1 MFNNKSN
8 SKDIIDKLFKD
19 GIIKIENIFEED
31 FLKSLMNSKDAIF
44 KEYPFGQDEN
54 CLPRKNKFS
63 KRGDHP
69 IRNLSKLDKKF
80 LKIIDNDLIK
90 DVSTEILGSEFKI
103 TNLSMRK
110 IPKTDYIMHTHRDFC
125 GGLSF
130 SLLLDDISLD
140 QGETF
145 FYEGTYKYPPPNF
158 CKKNESL
165 KKISTIGNAGDL
177 YLWFPD
183 MWHGRNLNFSNK
195 ETCILMG
202 DLENFNSNKSS
213 LVKEDKEVKDNS
225 SFLGGLFKKIGNQ
238 PNGLISNLTY
248 CYLRYKLKLTKKII
262 NRHNIIFTRQDA
274 REETLNYFSII
285 DYLKKF
291 QFTKL

>member
-145 FYEGTYKYPPPNF
+145 FMKVLINIHHQTF
-158 CKKNESL
+158 VKNESL
-165 KKISTIGNAGDL
+165 KKFQL
-177 YLWFPD
+177 
-183 MWHGRNLNFSNK
+183 
-195 ETCILMG
+195 
-202 DLENFNSNKSS
+202 
-213 LVKEDKEVKDNS
+213 
-225 SFLGGLFKKIGNQ
+225 LGMQ
-238 PNGLISNLTY
+238 E
-248 CYLRYKLKLTKKII
+248 
-262 NRHNIIFTRQDA
+262 IFIFGFQICGM
-274 REETLNYFSII
+274 EEI
-285 DYLKKF
+285 
-291 QFTKL
+291 

>member
-8 SKDIIDKLFKD
+8 SKDIIDKLFKVRHN
-19 GIIKIENIFEED
+19 KIENIFEED

-44 KEYPFGQDEN
+44 KEHPFGQDEN

-90 DVSTEILGSEFKI
+90 DVSTEILGSEFK
-103 TNLSMRK
+103 NNKSSMRK
-110 IPKTDYIMHTHRDFC
+110 IPKTDYIMHTHRDFR

-177 YLWFPD
+177 LSLVSD

-195 ETCILMG
+195 
-202 DLENFNSNKSS
+202 K
-213 LVKEDKEVKDNS
+213 LV
-225 SFLGGLFKKIGNQ
+225 
-238 PNGLISNLTY
+238 
-248 CYLRYKLKLTKKII
+248 YLWAI
-262 NRHNIIFTRQDA
+262 
-274 REETLNYFSII
+274 
-285 DYLKKF
+285 
-291 QFTKL
+291 